1 MPRDV
6 LLFFNFGF
14 NPFRTHRMKKL
25 FPFLTGF
32 FLVCSFITVHSV
44 EKPTPVTEII
54 ILHTNDMHSKI
65 DNLPKLAW
73 LIDSLRVTHPI
84 VFLVSA
90 GDNFTG
96 NPVVDMVQ
104 DVGAPMV
111 DLMNQCG
118 FQVSA
123 IGNHEFDM
131 GQEMFSYRMDQ
142 AKFPF
147 ISCNIHVVGGILRQ
161 PQPFTNM
168 VAGKDISIAFLSAI
182 ELNEQGI
189 PDTHPS
195 KVKGLNFVDP
205 IRKMKEFAW
214 LKDKYTILIGL
225 THLGVET
232 DMRLADSMPQLDLI
246 IGGHSHTV
254 IDPPIIENG
263 VMIVQAGA
271 NLRYIGKTTLT
282 VEDGRLVNRRDEI
295 IPIGVLTRS
304 NPKVQAAVDNY
315 NLNEA
320 FTQVVGYA
328 DAPLEGVDE
337 IGSLMTDAQRSK
349 LRADFAF
356 QNRGGIRVQNIAAGN
371 ITLKDIYQLDP
382 FNNQMV
388 TLRMNLAEITS
399 LICNAFNLEKTID
412 LMVSGLKYTV
422 TSNPDGTCGSVEITD
437 KEGKPLNPSKD
448 YLVAMNS
455 YMAASYRFDHRDPG
469 TTASSTSVQ
478 ILIEYLGSVKNV
490 NYAGVK
496 RTFLNPVK

>member
-1 MPRDV
+1 M
-6 LLFFNFGF
+6 
-14 NPFRTHRMKKL
+14 
-25 FPFLTGF
+25 TGIF
-32 FLVCSFITVHSV
+32 FLLISV
-44 EKPTPVTEII
+44 AGFAELKPSSVSTEII

-65 DNLPKLAW
+65 DNLPKLAY
-73 LIDSLRVTHPI
+73 LLDSLRNSYPI
-84 VFLVSA
+84 VFLVAA

-96 NPVVDMVQ
+96 NPVVDMVA
-104 DVGAPMV
+104 DKGYPMV

-118 FQVSA
+118 FQVTA

-131 GQEMFSYRMDQ
+131 GQEMLNHRIDQ
-142 AKFPF
+142 AQFPF
-147 ISCNIHVVGGILRQ
+147 ISCNIRVVGGILRQ
-161 PQPFTNM
+161 PEPFTNM
-168 VAGKDISIAFLSAI
+168 IAGKDISIAFLSAI
-182 ELNEQGI
+182 ELNDQGI

-195 KVKGLNFVDP
+195 RVAGLAFSDPVK
-205 IRKMKEFAW
+205 KMKEFAW

-254 IDPPIIENG
+254 IDPPLIENG

-271 NLRYIGKTTLT
+271 NMKYIGKTTLT
-282 VEDGRLVNRRDEI
+282 VENGKLTGRKDEI
-295 IPIGVLTRS
+295 IPVSNLKGI
-304 NPKVQAAVDNY
+304 NPKVQASVDNY

-320 FTQVVGYA
+320 FSQVIGYA
-328 DAPLEGVDE
+328 EAPLEGYDE
-337 IGSLMTDAQRSK
+337 IGSLMTDALKHRLK
-349 LRADFAF
+349 VDFAF
-356 QNRGGIRVQNIAAGN
+356 QNRGGIRVQNIAPGN
-371 ITLKDIYQLDP
+371 ITLKDVYQLDP

-388 TLRMNLAEITS
+388 IFKMNLAEITS
-399 LICNAFNLEKTID
+399 LICNAFNIEKTID

-422 TSNPDGTCGSVEITD
+422 TTNPDGTCASVEITD
-437 KEGKPLNPSKD
+437 KEGKPLNPSKE

-478 ILIEYLGSVKNV
+478 ILIEYLEAVKNV

-496 RTFLNPVK
+496 RTFLNTGK